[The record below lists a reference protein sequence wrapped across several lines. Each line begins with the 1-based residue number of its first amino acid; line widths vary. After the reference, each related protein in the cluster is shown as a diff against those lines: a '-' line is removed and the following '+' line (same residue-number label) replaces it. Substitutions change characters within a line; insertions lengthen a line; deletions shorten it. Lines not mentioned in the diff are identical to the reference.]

1 MTEKMS
7 EEEIIERLETSER
20 TIEDLKT
27 SLGNS
32 LKLVQDLLDKQTEMA
47 REKRVLEEANRTLA
61 HNIASYIELPADLVA
76 EKIVTVKTANKE
88 IDDVIQAVKKNAEE
102 QIEKLGGGKVT
113 KEIIEKLVK
122 HIQEDVSVINTI
134 ATLIGEGDIE
144 EGIAEHIDAENVAYH
159 IDAENVAYH
168 ISASEVAQY
177 IDHGDVA
184 GYVENCDVAEYIDEE
199 DVAGHLDLN
208 DVAGHID
215 LEEIAGHID
224 LDALASKVK
233 ELMD

>member
-27 SLGNS
+27 SLGDS

-76 EKIVTVKTANKE
+76 EKIVSVKTANKE

-102 QIEKLGGGKVT
+102 QIEKLGAGKVT
-113 KEIIEKLVK
+113 QDLVHKVIAHIDTNEIAEA
-122 HIQEDVSVINTI
+122 I
-134 ATLIGEGDIE
+134 AAGDIE
-144 EGIAEHIDAENVAYH
+144 EGIAEHVSSEDIAYH
-159 IDAENVAYH
+159 IDTENVAYH
-168 ISASEVAQY
+168 ISDSDVAQY
-177 IDHGDVA
+177 VDPSNVA
-184 GYVENCDVAEYIDEE
+184 GYIDNCDIAEYIEE
-199 DVAGHLDLN
+199 EEVAEHLDNAEIAGHVDLEGIA
-208 DVAGHID
+208 VHID
-215 LEEIAGHID
+215 LE
-224 LDALASKVK
+224 ALASKVK

>member
-47 REKRVLEEANRTLA
+47 REKRVHEEANRTLA
-61 HNIASYIELPADLVA
+61 HSIASYIELPADLVA

-88 IDDVIQAVKKNAEE
+88 IDDVIQAVKKNTEE

-113 KEIIEKLVK
+113 KEIIEKLAK
-122 HIQEDVSVINTI
+122 HMLDDVSVINTI
-134 ATLIGEGDIE
+134 ATLIGEGEIE
-144 EGIAEHIDAENVAYH
+144 GEIAEHVSSEDIAYH

-168 ISASEVAQY
+168 MDTSSVAGY

-184 GYVENCDVAEYIDEE
+184 GYIDHSDVAEYIDEE
-199 DVAGHLDLN
+199 IVAGHLDN
-208 DVAGHID
+208 A
-215 LEEIAGHID
+215 EIAGHID

>member
-47 REKRVLEEANRTLA
+47 REKRVHEEANRTLA
-61 HNIASYIELPADLVA
+61 HSIASYIELPADLVA

-88 IDDVIQAVKKNAEE
+88 IDDVIQAVKKNTEE

-113 KEIIEKLVK
+113 KEIIEKLAK
-122 HIQEDVSVINTI
+122 HMLDDVSVINTI
-134 ATLIGEGDIE
+134 ATLIGEGEIE
-144 EGIAEHIDAENVAYH
+144 GEIAEHVSSEDIAYH

-168 ISASEVAQY
+168 MDTSSVAGY

-184 GYVENCDVAEYIDEE
+184 GYIDHSDVAEYIDVEI
-199 DVAGHLDLN
+199 VAGHLDN
-208 DVAGHID
+208 A
-215 LEEIAGHID
+215 EIAGHID

>member
-47 REKRVLEEANRTLA
+47 RETRAHEEANRTLA
-61 HNIASYIELPADLVA
+61 QSIASYIELPADLVA
-76 EKIVTVKTANKE
+76 EKIVTVKTANKQL
-88 IDDVIQAVKKNAEE
+88 DDVIKAVKKNVEEKIAE
-102 QIEKLGGGKVT
+102 LGSGKVT
-113 KEIIEKLVK
+113 QELVHEVIA
-122 HIQEDVSVINTI
+122 HIDTDAIAETI
-134 ATLIGEGDIE
+134 AEKDIE
-144 EGIAEHIDAENVAYH
+144 EAIAEHVSSEDIAYH
-159 IDAENVAYH
+159 IDAENVAH
-168 ISASEVAQY
+168 WISASDVAQY
-177 IDHGDVA
+177 IDHGDIA
-184 GYVENCDVAEYIDEE
+184 GYIDNEDVAEYIDEE
-199 DVAGHLDLN
+199 VVAEHLDMSE
-208 DVAGHID
+208 V
-215 LEEIAGHID
+215 AGHID

>member
-32 LKLVQDLLDKQTEMA
+32 LKLVQDLLEKQTEMA
-47 REKRVLEEANRTLA
+47 REKRVHEEANRTLA
-61 HNIASYIELPADLVA
+61 HSIASYIELPADLVA

-88 IDDVIQAVKKNAEE
+88 MDDVIQAVKKNAEE

-113 KEIIEKLVK
+113 KEIIEKLAF
-122 HIQEDVSVINTI
+122 HIQEDVSVIKTI
-134 ATLIGEGDIE
+134 ATIIAEGDIE

-168 ISASEVAQY
+168 MNAGDIAGYV
-177 IDHGDVA
+177 DHGDVA
-184 GYVENCDVAEYIDEE
+184 GYIDNSDVAEYIDEE
-199 DVAGHLDLN
+199 EVANNVDN
-208 DVAGHID
+208 AEIAGHID
-215 LEEIAGHID
+215 LEQVAVHID